1 MVEDQRLARACLA
14 TPCGDILVAASAAGV
29 ERLWLPG
36 ELNAAPPAALS
47 GHTDAGAGLD
57 IAAGAGPDSA
67 QRILTQALVELEEY
81 FSGQREQFHVP
92 VALAAPAGSFRSR
105 ALAALRALDYGSTIS
120 YTELAAAA
128 GSPRAARAAGS
139 VCAHNPVPIFIP
151 CHRVLPAAANTART
165 QAGGQAAVGA
175 YRGGAALK
183 AWLLQ
188 LEAGV
193 VRPQRRP

>member
-1 MVEDQRLARACLA
+1 MVEDQRLARARLA

-36 ELNAAPPAALS
+36 ELNAAPPAARS
-47 GHTDAGAGLD
+47 GHT
-57 IAAGAGPDSA
+57 GAGPDSA

-193 VRPQRRP
+193 ARPQRRP

>member
-151 CHRVLPAAANTART
+151 CHRVLPAAANTACT

>member
-1 MVEDQRLARACLA
+1 MVEDQRLARARLA

-151 CHRVLPAAANTART
+151 CHRVLPAAANAART

>member
-1 MVEDQRLARACLA
+1 MVEDQRLARARLA

-81 FSGQREQFHVP
+81 FSGQREQFHGP

-151 CHRVLPAAANTART
+151 CHRVLPAAANAARA